1 MSEPGPDG
9 SPRSDFGHLPFDH
22 STARSRARR
31 QAGAVRLPGGL
42 TLRAL
47 IPNAITA
54 SALCF
59 GLTGIRFAI
68 TAAGGHDAGPVAGTV
83 AGLAPSAGGLP
94 LDDWEKAV
102 LAVLLAGVLDGIDGR
117 IARLLK
123 AQSRF
128 GAELDSLSD
137 AISFGVAPALILFL
151 WSLQDLPRLG
161 WFAALAF
168 AICCVLRLARF
179 NARID
184 MVDQPHKS
192 AGFLTGV
199 PAPAGA
205 GLAFLPLFL
214 WLATGNDLFREPVF
228 VGCWLVLIAFL
239 LISSLATLSW
249 TSLRPRRSVRLELI
263 AGIALV
269 GVALMT
275 ETWLTLV
282 AIDAAY
288 LLLIPYG
295 VWRYAR
301 VKRLRAASPSAAPGP
316 GPSPA
321 P

>member
-1 MSEPGPDG
+1 VSDEPTGPDRDYPVPGPAYADRAAT
-9 SPRSDFGHLPFDH
+9 RSG
-22 STARSRARR
+22 T
-31 QAGAVRLPGGL
+31 VRLPGGL

-68 TAAGGHDAGPVAGTV
+68 TAASGH
-83 AGLAPSAGGLP
+83 APDPATTSGLP
-94 LDDWEKAV
+94 LDEWQKAV

-128 GAELDSLSD
+128 GAELDILSD
-137 AISFGVAPALILFL
+137 AISFGVAPGLILFL

-184 MVDQPHKS
+184 MVEQPHKS

-205 GLAFLPLFL
+205 GLL
-214 WLATGNDLFREPVF
+214 
-228 VGCWLVLIAFL
+228 VGAWLVLIAFL
-239 LISSLATLSW
+239 LISSLPTLSW
-249 TSLRPRRSVRLELI
+249 TSLRPRRSIRLELI

-269 GVALMT
+269 CAALLT
-275 ETWLTLV
+275 EPWLTLV
-282 AIDAAY
+282 AIDALY

-301 VKRLRAASPSAAPGP
+301 VRRLRAAPALAAPEP
-316 GPSPA
+316 LHRA